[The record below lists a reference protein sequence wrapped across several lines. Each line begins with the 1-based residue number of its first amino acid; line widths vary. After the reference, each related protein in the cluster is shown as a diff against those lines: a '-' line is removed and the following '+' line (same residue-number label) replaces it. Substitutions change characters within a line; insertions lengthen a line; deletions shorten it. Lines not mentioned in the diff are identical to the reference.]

1 MQKIKFRDGF
11 SILKTVGFREV
22 GIAVQGLLWYRGEVQ
37 GDERL
42 VNGKNVGFAIRRIW
56 RLTWVS
62 YFL

>member
-22 GIAVQGLLWYRGEVQ
+22 GIAVQGLPLYRGEVQ
-37 GDERL
+37 GDGRL
-42 VNGKNVGFAIRRIW
+42 VKGKNMGFVIRRLW